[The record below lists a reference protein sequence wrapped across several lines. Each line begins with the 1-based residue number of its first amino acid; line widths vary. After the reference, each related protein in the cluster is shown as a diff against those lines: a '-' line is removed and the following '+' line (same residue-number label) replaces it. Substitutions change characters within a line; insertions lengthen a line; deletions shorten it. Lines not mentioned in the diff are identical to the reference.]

1 MKLAVI
7 ETGGKQYLVS
17 AGQKIMV
24 EKLDGKT
31 GEKLTFDKVLMLAD
45 GDKVEVGK
53 PYLAGKNVIAELT
66 EQKRLP
72 KVITYKYHSKNRY
85 RNKKGLS
92 ICRWVFLVSIN
103 HLLFSHL
110 NAPIALPTPKTIC
123 NLSRTCLS
131 RISKVMYELLYASL
145 Y

>member
-1 MKLAVI
+1 MAKIAII

-85 RNKKGLS
+85 RNKKGHRQSVTLVKILS
-92 ICRWVFLVSIN
+92 V
-103 HLLFSHL
+103 
-110 NAPIALPTPKTIC
+110 
-123 NLSRTCLS
+123 
-131 RISKVMYELLYASL
+131 
-145 Y
+145 

>member
-24 EKLDGKT
+24 EKLDGEA
-31 GEKLTFDKVLMLAD
+31 GGKLVFDKVLMLAD

-53 PYLAGKNVIAELT
+53 PYLAGKKVSAELV

-72 KVITYKYHSKNRY
+72 KVITYKYHSKNRF
-85 RNKKGLS
+85 RNKKGHRQSVTMVKILA
-92 ICRWVFLVSIN
+92 V
-103 HLLFSHL
+103 
-110 NAPIALPTPKTIC
+110 
-123 NLSRTCLS
+123 
-131 RISKVMYELLYASL
+131 
-145 Y
+145 